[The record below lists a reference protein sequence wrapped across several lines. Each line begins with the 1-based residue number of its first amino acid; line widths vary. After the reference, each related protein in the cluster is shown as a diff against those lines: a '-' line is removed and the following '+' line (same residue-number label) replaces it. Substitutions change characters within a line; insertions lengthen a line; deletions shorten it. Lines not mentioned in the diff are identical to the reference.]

1 MDCCCQRLVLPR
13 GPGPCN
19 SFFLRIDRNA
29 STAIPRRRRRRP
41 PLMPAES
48 TYQKKR
54 KGKNKI
60 SARSSEWMIDANE
73 NARAASP
80 CPRRAT
86 LFGTKRNIAIVR
98 ASAPKHA
105 DIPVGLL
112 DFYIFIASRIV
123 LASAGTPTSFARK
136 IRDIE
141 FTCHPSAANVPPSPS
156 FLRPAANRFAGIET
170 LSLVNDAFPQ
180 SRYLRLTSQID
191 NRVTRPM
198 FASEKNLPSD
208 SSTTRRLA
216 TLSLHVPEVS
226 NLSGEISIRQ
236 ARHNAQIAPGARF
249 FHASRR
255 KERGRRHGR
264 TKGRVGVG
272 AGSSRWSKR
281 SRARKRET
289 TILLPTDIRYKLGRA
304 ITAFATFPSFLP
316 PTLFPPFV
324 PLKSRNSRDEGWS
337 EGGEARPRVVVS
349 LQQAGARVLRDWNNR
364 IRWDLRA

>member
-29 STAIPRRRRRRP
+29 STAIPRRRRRRRRRRP

-170 LSLVNDAFPQ
+170 LSLVNDAFLQ
-180 SRYLRLTSQID
+180 SRYVCLTSQID
-191 NRVTRPM
+191 DRVTRPT
-198 FASEKNLPSD
+198 FASKRNLSSD

-216 TLSLHVPEVS
+216 TQSLHVTEVS
-226 NLSGEISIRQ
+226 NLSGEISIGQ

-281 SRARKRET
+281 SGARKRET

-304 ITAFATFPSFLP
+304 ITAFAAVLPCFLPSYLRPCFHPSFH
-316 PTLFPPFV
+316 
-324 PLKSRNSRDEGWS
+324 
-337 EGGEARPRVVVS
+337 
-349 LQQAGARVLRDWNNR
+349 
-364 IRWDLRA
+364 